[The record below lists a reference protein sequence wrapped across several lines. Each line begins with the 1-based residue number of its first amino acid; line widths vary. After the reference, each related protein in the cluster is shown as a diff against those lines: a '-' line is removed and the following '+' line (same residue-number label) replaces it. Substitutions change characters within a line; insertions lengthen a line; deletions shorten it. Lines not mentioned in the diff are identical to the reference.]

1 MSADALKLKYAL
13 LLVEFTS
20 IPLLILGLAYL
31 ITGYQLLV
39 PGIQMVPY
47 ARLIHGDKALRVTL
61 VAFSTLHGYA
71 GLLIL
76 LHRRVKGKLLR
87 SALEVSVNV
96 VTLLLVATFI
106 YLELLVK

>member
-1 MSADALKLKYAL
+1 MSAGALKLKYAL

-39 PGIQMVPY
+39 PGIQLVPY
-47 ARLIHGDKALRVTL
+47 ARLIHGDRVLRVVL
-61 VAFSTLHGYA
+61 LAFSILHGYA
-71 GLLIL
+71 GSLIL

-87 SALEVSVNV
+87 DVLEVFVNIMM
-96 VTLLLVATFI
+96 LLLVVTFTC
-106 YLELLVK
+106 LELLVK